1 MGISAG
7 WLAGEGENR
16 QSSVTSEEL
25 ISSKPAPVSRTQDTK
40 QEGHPSSVPLSSFT
54 SQLETCSV
62 MCVPLISTTS
72 IITRIEGLQISL
84 IEVLTVF
91 LIYEVLHKEELQ
103 LLAQE
108 WMHGSTLAQLAATRR
123 SG

>member
-1 MGISAG
+1 MVANASGAVGPNSCVINGYFSRLAG
-7 WLAGEGENR
+7 RLAGEGENR
-16 QSSVTSEEL
+16 QSSVTSEGL

-72 IITRIEGLQISL
+72 IKTRVEGLQIPL
-84 IEVLTVF
+84 IEV
-91 LIYEVLHKEELQ
+91 
-103 LLAQE
+103 
-108 WMHGSTLAQLAATRR
+108 
-123 SG
+123 